1 MRSVTTLCG
10 WGLPVVISL
19 FWVNQPKP
27 KEGQC
32 PPNKIHHPK
41 IGQHLERA
49 GPNHIGWLLT
59 SKASTKIGILIYT
72 PPLCFLNILTST
84 LSRNSV
90 QVIFISCMNRAIE
103 KCANRLLKTHKIKV
117 VFFPL
122 YLKRMTFTIYPQTF
136 FLIFLHRFVLFC
148 FISFCFFSVAPF
160 SHKRSAS
167 IKIPFLQKL
176 FGASNN
182 LGVHPFPSP
191 IDHFGVLTS
200 PYRLKKGVLDI

>member
-117 VFFPL
+117 VFFSPL
-122 YLKRMTFTIYPQTF
+122 FKKDDIHHLPPNF
-136 FLIFLHRFVLFC
+136 FPYFSSSFCFVLFH
-148 FISFCFFSVAPF
+148 FILFFLCRALF
-160 SHKRSAS
+160 S
-167 IKIPFLQKL
+167 
-176 FGASNN
+176 
-182 LGVHPFPSP
+182 
-191 IDHFGVLTS
+191 
-200 PYRLKKGVLDI
+200 

>member
-1 MRSVTTLCG
+1 M
-10 WGLPVVISL
+10 
-19 FWVNQPKP
+19 
-27 KEGQC
+27 
-32 PPNKIHHPK
+32 
-41 IGQHLERA
+41 
-49 GPNHIGWLLT
+49 
-59 SKASTKIGILIYT
+59 
-72 PPLCFLNILTST
+72 FLNILTST

-148 FISFCFFSVAPF
+148 FISFRFFSVAPF

-200 PYRLKKGVLDI
+200 PYRLKKGVLDLWIYSFHRAQLVITMFLKFENWRKKIIFHIFLVNKSVPFFFEVP